1 MQEKTR
7 VCGIPPTA
15 ADPEFIFINLQM
27 KYLFVLKIK
36 LLIMK
41 KILFL
46 MLILGALV
54 STTTYAQAGD
64 PPSVL
69 QQMKEKQKPGLI
81 EKAGLTDAQ
90 AEKVIELNYE
100 MRMKASTELKDLTGE
115 DRSKKLAEM
124 KAAKEK
130 KFAEFLSP
138 EQITAMNKYYEE
150 MGKNR
155 EKKN

>member
-1 MQEKTR
+1 
-7 VCGIPPTA
+7 
-15 ADPEFIFINLQM
+15 
-27 KYLFVLKIK
+27 
-36 LLIMK
+36 MK
-41 KILFL
+41 KFLFL
-46 MLILGALV
+46 TLILGALV

-64 PPSVL
+64 PPNVL

-81 EKAGLTDAQ
+81 EKVGLTEAQ
-90 AEKVIELNYE
+90 ADKIIELNYE
-100 MRMKASTELKDLTGE
+100 MRMQAGRELKDLPE
-115 DRSKKLAEM
+115 ADRSKKLAEL

-130 KFAEFLSP
+130 KFSEFLTP

>member
-1 MQEKTR
+1 
-7 VCGIPPTA
+7 
-15 ADPEFIFINLQM
+15 
-27 KYLFVLKIK
+27 
-36 LLIMK
+36 MK
-41 KILFL
+41 KFLFL
-46 MLILGALV
+46 TFILGAIV

-64 PPSVL
+64 PPTVL
-69 QQMKEKQKPGLI
+69 QQMKEKQAPGLV
-81 EKAGLTDAQ
+81 EKVGLTQAQ

-100 MRMKASTELKDLTGE
+100 MRMKASTELKDLSAE
-115 DRSKKLAEM
+115 DRSKRLAEL

-155 EKKN
+155 EKPKS

>member
-1 MQEKTR
+1 M
-7 VCGIPPTA
+7 
-15 ADPEFIFINLQM
+15 F
-27 KYLFVLKIK
+27 
-36 LLIMK
+36 MK
-41 KILFL
+41 KFLFL
-46 MLILGALV
+46 TLILGALV

-64 PPSVL
+64 PPNVL

-81 EKAGLTDAQ
+81 EKVGLTEAQ

-100 MRMKASTELKDLTGE
+100 MRMQAGRELKDLPE
-115 DRSKKLAEM
+115 ADRSKKLAEL

-130 KFAEFLSP
+130 KFSEFLTP